1 MSHRKKTKQDR
12 GINAS
17 GSGAAC
23 SLQGAGE
30 SLSEGVF
37 FQGRPAQEELALG
50 TWGWV
55 VGRQG
60 SNSKSPDLEDCFRST
75 QPSA

>member
-17 GSGAAC
+17 GSGAAY

-30 SLSEGVF
+30 SLSERVF
-37 FQGRPAQEELALG
+37 FQERPAQELALG
-50 TWGWV
+50 TLRWV

-60 SNSKSPDLEDCFRST
+60 SNYRSPDLEDCLRST